1 MFFLFQCHA
10 LISDGSLA
18 LCTALEQ
25 FNLVYLKN
33 KLYEGKLPYWLPLK
47 WTAEKFGLLFPGC
60 CCGGLGWDDYVKS
73 VVQL

>member
-1 MFFLFQCHA
+1 MMHVGCVKTKTVINIILLCSFFSLFQCHA

-33 KLYEGKLPYWLPLK
+33 KLYEGKLPYWLHLK
-47 WTAEKFGLLFPGC
+47 
-60 CCGGLGWDDYVKS
+60 
-73 VVQL
+73 